1 MVNELS
7 AVLLDS
13 VANSVGGVVANSVG
27 GIVAPVD
34 VKVAAT
40 VAVWGPTHAGRTRIF
55 VSIM

>member
-7 AVLLDS
+7 TVLLDR
-13 VANSVGGVVANSVG
+13 VANPVGGV
-27 GIVAPVD
+27 VAPVD
-34 VKVAAT
+34 VKVAVT